1 MFLLQCGDII
11 ATMSTSV
18 ICSTD
23 VQIFCVPIASSLG
36 TFARCMLIDFEFHIC
51 TFYYIPSKNKY
62 LQYFCTTLSVVMEKS
77 LDLTIFDYPP
87 ELVSFSGDRH
97 NHFSRP

>member
-1 MFLLQCGDII
+1 
-11 ATMSTSV
+11 MSTSV

-36 TFARCMLIDFEFHIC
+36 TFARCMLIDCEFHVH
-51 TFYYIPSKNKY
+51 TFYYIPSKNNC

-77 LDLTIFDYPP
+77 LDLTIFVYPP
-87 ELVSFSGDRH
+87 EIVSFSGVKS
-97 NHFSRP
+97 NHFLDHYLT